1 MLFLPLT
8 HKDLHAHLH
17 SLTSVE
23 SKGYGQNNCVWK
35 IIGNKDF
42 LFQKGK
48 DKAECS
54 GPSHYSHSVGEIL
67 RRGCSIAYNDLELL
81 SLSYTQNNLSSE
93 EC

>member
-42 LFQKGK
+42 FSKKGK
-48 DKAECS
+48 TKLNALAHRII
-54 GPSHYSHSVGEIL
+54 PIQ
-67 RRGCSIAYNDLELL
+67 LEK
-81 SLSYTQNNLSSE
+81 Y
-93 EC
+93 